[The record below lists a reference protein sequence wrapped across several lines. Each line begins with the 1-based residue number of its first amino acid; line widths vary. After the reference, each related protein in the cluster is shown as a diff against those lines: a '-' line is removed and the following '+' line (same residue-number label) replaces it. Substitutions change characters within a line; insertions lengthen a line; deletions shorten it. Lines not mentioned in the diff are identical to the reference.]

1 MKPTG
6 GVWLF
11 TTGALYLELLVV
23 DYLLGEPIQ
32 YEFIEL
38 AWVLGMSL
46 PLFVPPLARFFDMKT
61 VWES

>member
-1 MKPTG
+1 MKPSG

-23 DYLLGEPIQ
+23 DYLMSEPIP

-38 AWVLGMSL
+38 AWVLIMSL
-46 PLFVPPLARFFDMKT
+46 PLFVSPLARFFNVKT